1 MKYLVCEYWD
11 KCINKMKENCYRCI
25 YNDYL
30 NKIETSYDNYLE
42 FEKVEYKEEHDFNE
56 YL

>member
-1 MKYLVCEYWD
+1 MKCLVCEYWD
-11 KCINKMKENCYRCI
+11 KCINKMKEECYRCI